1 MSYFNQNKKVIYA
14 QNLNCDFIAP
24 VAEQNKIYKNHYYKQ
39 NKGAVVYIDTVGS
52 SISTT
57 FISLERCIREKK
69 EEPRATQGKHCWA
82 EKQLGMSSQPTK
94 FHSYRPI
101 VSSLQYDYF
110 VDGFFNA
117 TEEEKIKFGLI
128 FNDLDAYD
136 MCLDAFNEAE
146 EFYASHAN

>member
-1 MSYFNQNKKVIYA
+1 MSYFNQKKKVIYA

-24 VAEQNKIYKNHYYKQ
+24 VAEQNKIYKNSYYKQ
-39 NKGAVVYIDTVGS
+39 NKGGVVYFDTVGS
-52 SISTT
+52 SISTI
-57 FISLERCIREKK
+57 FILLERCIREKK
-69 EEPRATQGKHCWA
+69 EDPKVTQGEHCWA
-82 EKQLGMSSQPTK
+82 EKQIQTK

-101 VSSLQYDYF
+101 VSSLQYEYF

>member
-1 MSYFNQNKKVIYA
+1 MNYFTQNKKFYT
-14 QNLNCDFIAP
+14 QSFWGDFIAP
-24 VAEQNKIYKNHYYKQ
+24 VAEQNKIYKNCYYKQ
-39 NKGAVVYIDTVGS
+39 NNGGVVYFDTVGS

-69 EEPRATQGKHCWA
+69 MEQKVAQGKHCRV
-82 EKQLGMSSQPTK
+82 EKEMVVYSQPTK
-94 FHSYRPI
+94 FHSYRPV

-110 VDGFFNA
+110 VKGFFNA

-128 FNDLDAYD
+128 FNDLDAYN

-146 EFYASHAN
+146 AFYASHAD

>member
-1 MSYFNQNKKVIYA
+1 MSYYNQKKKVIYA
-14 QNLNCDFIAP
+14 HNLYCDFIAP

-39 NKGAVVYIDTVGS
+39 NKGAVVYIAMVGS

-57 FISLERCIREKK
+57 FISLERYIREKK
-69 EEPRATQGKHCWA
+69 EEPRATQGTHCWV
-82 EKQLGMSSQPTK
+82 EKETPTK
-94 FHSYRPI
+94 FHSYRPV

-110 VDGFFNA
+110 ANGFFNA

-128 FNDLDAYD
+128 FNDLDAYN

-146 EFYASHAN
+146 EFYASFAR

>member
-1 MSYFNQNKKVIYA
+1 MSYFNQKKQFYA
-14 QNLNCDFIAP
+14 QNLIGDFIAP

-39 NKGAVVYIDTVGS
+39 NNGGVVYIDTVGS
-52 SISTT
+52 SISTI
-57 FISLERCIREKK
+57 FILLERCIREKK

-82 EKQLGMSSQPTK
+82 EKETPTK

-101 VSSLQYDYF
+101 VSSLQYEYF
-110 VDGFFNA
+110 VNGFFNA

-128 FNDLDAYD
+128 FNDLDAYN

-146 EFYASHAN
+146 AFYASHAD

>member
-1 MSYFNQNKKVIYA
+1 MSYFNQKKKVIYA

-24 VAEQNKIYKNHYYKQ
+24 VAEQNKIYKNRYYKQ
-39 NKGAVVYIDTVGS
+39 NKGGVVYFDTVGS

-69 EEPRATQGKHCWA
+69 EEPKVTQGKLCWI
-82 EKQLGMSSQPTK
+82 EKETPTK
-94 FHSYRPI
+94 FHSYRPV

-110 VDGFFNA
+110 VKGFFNA

-128 FNDLDAYD
+128 FNDLDAYN
-136 MCLDAFNEAE
+136 MCLGAFNEAE
-146 EFYASHAN
+146 AFYASHAD